1 MASRIA
7 SLVLLVVLGG
17 CLDPYSPTI
26 KPADVNILV
35 VDGLLDTRDGTATVR
50 LSRGISLAVENYFP
64 RVRHAFVTVED
75 ARGNIYPLAE
85 IDSGNYQVDKIQIYP
100 DATYRLH
107 VVTSDDD
114 EYYSDFVSSGDTPEI
129 DSLTWITDEQ
139 QLTIRVNTHD
149 PSNQTKYYRWT
160 YEEAWNYHASL
171 LSMYI
176 NLGRG
181 NLRLREPNEMIYY
194 CWRTAPSSSII
205 TGSTARLSQSIIS
218 QVPIQ
223 YIPVGSKRLQIR
235 YSILVKQRAINEN
248 EYNYLE
254 QLKKTTES
262 IGGLFDPQPFAVTGN
277 VTPQS
282 PASPTAVGYFAAG
295 RTTQMRIYID
305 AFTLPRPFREIYPAL
320 GCVPPDTAYHLADI
334 NPGQI
339 IGVSTPKGYTIT
351 SERCADC
358 RDEGGVTTPPSFWH

>member
-7 SLVLLVVLGG
+7 SLILLVVLAG
-17 CLDPYSPTI
+17 CLDPYSPPI
-26 KPADVNILV
+26 KTSDVNILV
-35 VDGLLDTRDGTATVR
+35 VDGLLDTSDGTATVS
-50 LSRGISLAVENYFP
+50 LSRGVSLAAPDYFP
-64 RVRHAFVTVED
+64 RVRHAYVTVED

-85 IDSGNYQVDKIQIYP
+85 IDSGNYQVANISIYP

-107 VVTSDDD
+107 VVTPEDD
-114 EYYSDFVSSGDTPEI
+114 EYYSEFVSSSATPEI
-129 DSLTWITDEQ
+129 DSVTWITDER

-149 PSNQTKYYRWT
+149 PSNQTRYYRWT

-181 NLRLREPNEMIYY
+181 DLRLREPGEMIYY
-194 CWRTAPSSSII
+194 CWRNVPSTSII

-218 QVPIQ
+218 QMPVQ

-235 YSILVKQRAINEN
+235 YSILVKQRAISER
-248 EYNYLE
+248 EYNYLQ

-277 VTPQS
+277 VVQQS
-282 PASPTAVGYFAAG
+282 PSSPTAVGYFAAG

-305 AFTLPRPFREIYPAL
+305 AFTLPRPFREIYPAF
-320 GCVPPDTAYHLADI
+320 GCMPPDTADNLAYI

-339 IGVSTPKGYTIT
+339 IGLSTPKGYTIT

-358 RDEGGVTTPPSFWH
+358 REEGGVTTPPPFWH